1 MRTFQSLVAVVAL
14 AAASVACHRAP
25 STSEEHRS
33 AQVAAARSG
42 ASIYPLDVAL
52 RDQDG
57 AAIGADVFR
66 GHPVIV
72 TMFYGSCPTACPL
85 LVSHVKE
92 VEASLPPEVRADTRV
107 LIVSFDPDRDTP
119 DALRE
124 LARAHH
130 VDATRWRFAVAS
142 TDDARVLANALG
154 INYAKR
160 EGGVFAHDSVITV
173 LDREG
178 KIVARSDDP
187 RAPRA
192 PLAAALTRVDRS

>member
-1 MRTFQSLVAVVAL
+1 MRTSRAAVAILAL
-14 AAASVACHRAP
+14 AAASAACHRAP
-25 STSEEHRS
+25 STSEQQRS
-33 AQVAAARSG
+33 AHVAAARSG

-66 GHPVIV
+66 GHPVVV

-85 LVSHVKE
+85 LVSHVKQ

-107 LIVSFDPDRDTP
+107 LLVSFDPDRDTP
-119 DALRE
+119 EVLRG
-124 LARAHH
+124 LADAHH
-130 VDATRWRFAVAS
+130 VDAARWRFAAAS

-160 EGGVFAHDSVITV
+160 EGGVFTHDSVITV
-173 LDREG
+173 LDRAG
-178 KIVARSDDP
+178 RIVTRSDDP
-187 RAPRA
+187 RAPLA
-192 PLAAALTRVDRS
+192 PLADAVTGVDRS